1 VNSAGKQASKSAKS
15 AASAASG
22 AYQKATDRVKQ
33 EL

>member
-1 VNSAGKQASKSAKS
+1 VSSAGKQASKSAKS
-15 AASAASG
+15 VASAASG